1 MPVKNDR
8 EYRAMPVMAEM
19 REEGAEPGYKVEGY
33 ASTFEP
39 YLLFEEDGR
48 KFYERIERG
57 AYDGAD
63 MSDVLFLYNHEGQVM
78 ARQKNGS
85 LQLTVDDGGL
95 HVVADLGGSARGREM
110 AEEIRSGLIDQMSF
124 AFVVERDRIER
135 DKDNGV
141 VTRIIER
148 MRKLYDV
155 SAVSMPANPTTS
167 ISARSWVDGV
177 IAEDEAER
185 LQREA
190 EEQEAREQAER
201 REALLAGLR
210 GLHHV

>member
-8 EYRAMPVMAEM
+8 EYRSMPVM
-19 REEGAEPGYKVEGY
+19 RGAEDRGDIVEGY
-33 ASTFEP
+33 ASTFLP
-39 YLLFEEDGR
+39 YLLFEQDG
-48 KFYERIERG
+48 KQYFERIERN
-57 AYDGAD
+57 AYDKAD

-85 LQLTVDDGGL
+85 LQLSIDDGGL
-95 HVVADLGGSARGREM
+95 HVVADLSGSARAREM

-124 AFVVERDRIER
+124 AFTVGKDHIER
-135 DKDNGV
+135 DKDKGI
-141 VTRIIER
+141 VTRVIES

-185 LQREA
+185 LRQEA
-190 EEQEAREQAER
+190 EEQEKREKAER
-201 REALLAGLR
+201 REALLAKLR
-210 GLHHV
+210 GE